1 MAFELSKELKAA
13 VDVIKAASKDAAR
26 LKEVGVTAQE
36 IAKAKSLL
44 VTVTDDKKRYATQN
58 SAFLDASAEFRGAR
72 AEAKRL
78 ISKVKRRIA
87 LALRRDLNE
96 SAEVKQRAGIG
107 VKTPNTNAGFS
118 TRALA
123 LVELA
128 TDAKFSA
135 AFKKRGVTTADVKR
149 LGELGAIL
157 DESAERASATAKS
170 PLTELFD
177 LIEYFRDA
185 AEAAFGDDGVKYL
198 PYRNPK
204 PAGKKK
210 TPTPA

>member
-1 MAFELSKELKAA
+1 MAFELNKQLKAA
-13 VDVIKAASKDAAR
+13 VSVIKAASKDAAR

-36 IAKAKSLL
+36 LAKAKSLL

-107 VKTPNTNAGFS
+107 VKTLDSNAGYS
-118 TRALA
+118 ARALA
-123 LVELA
+123 LAELA
-128 TDAKFSA
+128 TDSKYAA
-135 AFKKRGVTTADVKR
+135 AFKKRGVTPADVKR
-149 LGELGAIL
+149 LQELGAL
-157 DESAERASATAKS
+157 LADSAERASATEKS
-170 PLTELFD
+170 PLTELFEFV
-177 LIEYFRDA
+177 EYFRDA

-198 PYRNPK
+198 PYRHPK
-204 PAGKKK
+204 SPKKK
-210 TPTPA
+210 PSTPA

>member
-1 MAFELSKELKAA
+1 MAFELNKQLKAA

-36 IAKAKSLL
+36 IAKSKSLL
-44 VTVTDDKKRYATQN
+44 VTVTDDKKRYATQH

-107 VKTPNTNAGFS
+107 VKTFDTNAAQS
-118 TRALA
+118 ARALA
-123 LVELA
+123 LAALA
-128 TDAKFSA
+128 TDTRFSA
-135 AFKKRGVTTADVKR
+135 AFKKRGVTAADVKR
-149 LGELGAIL
+149 LQELGTLL
-157 DESAERASATAKS
+157 DETADRASATAQS

-177 LIEYFRDA
+177 FVEYFRDA

-198 PYRNPK
+198 PYRHPK
-204 PAGKKK
+204 SAGKKK
-210 TPTPA
+210 APTPA